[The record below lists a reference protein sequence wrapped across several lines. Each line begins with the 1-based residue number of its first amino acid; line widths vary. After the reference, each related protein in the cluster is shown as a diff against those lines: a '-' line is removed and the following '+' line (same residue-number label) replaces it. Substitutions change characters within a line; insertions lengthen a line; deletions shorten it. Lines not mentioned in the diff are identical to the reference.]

1 MTFEQFL
8 SKVDAEYLRGRP
20 HLRYGQTVMNVLS
33 EAWPDKYEQLTGT
46 DDDCFYL
53 DALVKSTLE
62 KLESDWP

>member
-8 SKVDAEYLRGRP
+8 SKVDSEYRRNLP
-20 HLRYGQTVMNVLS
+20 HLRYGQTVMNVLR
-33 EAWPDKYEQLTGT
+33 EAWPDRCEQLTGT

-53 DALVKSTLE
+53 DALAKGTLE

>member
-1 MTFEQFL
+1 MKFEEFV
-8 SKVDAEYLRGRP
+8 SKVDSMYLD
-20 HLRYGQTVMNVLS
+20 HKELRYGQAVMNVLK

-53 DALVKSTLE
+53 DALVKGTLE